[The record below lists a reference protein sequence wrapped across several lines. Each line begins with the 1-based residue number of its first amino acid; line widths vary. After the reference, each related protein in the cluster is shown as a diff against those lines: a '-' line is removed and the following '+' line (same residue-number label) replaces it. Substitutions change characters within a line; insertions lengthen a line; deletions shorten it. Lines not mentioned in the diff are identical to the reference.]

1 LALRWDGRCGASA
14 RGCEVDQ
21 LLDQVP
27 VNYAGPREWTQGI
40 QIEIRIGHVRADEIV
55 IVPPGEQ
62 IPVTGTVIA
71 GHD

>member
-1 LALRWDGRCGASA
+1 VPSAGR
-14 RGCEVDQ
+14 RDFDQ
-21 LLDQVP
+21 VLDQVP
-27 VNYAGPREWTQGI
+27 VKYFRAARVD
-40 QIEIRIGHVRADEIV
+40 RGHPDRDPHRSRRADEIV

>member
-1 LALRWDGRCGASA
+1 
-14 RGCEVDQ
+14 V
-21 LLDQVP
+21 LDQVP
-27 VNYAGPREWTQGI
+27 VKYFRAARVD
-40 QIEIRIGHVRADEIV
+40 RGHPDRDPHRSRRADEIV